1 MAKSGVRSKP
11 KPAVRAKRGSTK
23 PTVKKP
29 ASKGTAARP
38 KAKSKKAARAKAKT
52 AAKGKGKATAKKPVA
67 KAKPVAKKKQAVKP
81 KSVAKKKS
89 PVKPKPAAK
98 KSAPRNNPVKTK
110 GKPAAKA
117 KAPAKSPAKTKAGPA
132 PKTASTTKSKTAAKA
147 APEAPAAVERKP
159 LPPRP
164 KPKPEVIR
172 KAKRVNFDAKTLR
185 AIKSDL
191 GQQRIELA
199 HQLKEIEE
207 ATFNSTQSEI
217 SGETGYDE
225 DSADAGTATFEREK
239 DLSIANNIQDLIDK
253 IDKALE
259 KIDEGTYG
267 LCESCGDPIS
277 GERLKAL
284 PYVLLCIRCKKA
296 EERR

>member
-11 KPAVRAKRGSTK
+11 KAVAPAKRASAK
-23 PTVKKP
+23 PTVRKPPKKAIAKP
-29 ASKGTAARP
+29 S
-38 KAKSKKAARAKAKT
+38 AKS
-52 AAKGKGKATAKKPVA
+52 KKPVA
-67 KAKPVAKKKQAVKP
+67 KAKPVAKKKLAAKPKAVAKKKSPVKP
-81 KSVAKKKS
+81 KAVAKKKS
-89 PVKPKPAAK
+89 PVKPKPITKKPASKSKPTLKPKPKA
-98 KSAPRNNPVKTK
+98 KSAPKAKTPVK
-110 GKPAAKA
+110 PPAKA
-117 KAPAKSPAKTKAGPA
+117 KAESTPKASA
-132 PKTASTTKSKTAAKA
+132 PTKSKASAKA
-147 APEAPAAVERKP
+147 APEAPVVVERKP

-185 AIKSDL
+185 SIKSDL
-191 GQQRIELA
+191 AQQRVELA
-199 HQLKEIEE
+199 QQIKEIEE
-207 ATFNSTQSEI
+207 ATFNSTQSEM

-253 IDKALE
+253 IDKALQ
-259 KIDEGTYG
+259 KIDDGTYG

>member
-1 MAKSGVRSKP
+1 MAKSPVRSKP
-11 KPAVRAKRGSTK
+11 KAVAPARRASAK
-23 PTVKKP
+23 PTVRKLTPKKSVAKP
-29 ASKGTAARP
+29 S
-38 KAKSKKAARAKAKT
+38 AKSKKSATKAKPV
-52 AAKGKGKATAKKPVA
+52 GKKSVA
-67 KAKPVAKKKQAVKP
+67 KAKPVAKKKLAVKA
-81 KSVAKKKS
+81 KAVAKKKS
-89 PVKPKPAAK
+89 PVKPKPTTKKPAPKSKQTLKAK
-98 KSAPRNNPVKTK
+98 PKAKSAP
-110 GKPAAKA
+110 KA
-117 KAPAKSPAKTKAGPA
+117 KAPAKPPAKSKAESA
-132 PKTASTTKSKTAAKA
+132 PKTAAPTKSKASAKA
-147 APEAPAAVERKP
+147 AAETPVVVERKP

-185 AIKSDL
+185 SIKSDL
-191 GQQRIELA
+191 GLQRVELA
-199 HQLKEIEE
+199 QQIKEIEE
-207 ATFNSTQSEI
+207 ATFNSTQSEM

-253 IDKALE
+253 IDKALQ
-259 KIDEGTYG
+259 KIDDGTYG